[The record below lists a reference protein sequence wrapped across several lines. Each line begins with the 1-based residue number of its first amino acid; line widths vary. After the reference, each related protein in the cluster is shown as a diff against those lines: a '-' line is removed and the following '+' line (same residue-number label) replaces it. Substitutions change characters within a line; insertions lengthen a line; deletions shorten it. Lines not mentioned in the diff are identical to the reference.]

1 MSNDI
6 GARNI
11 EFVQQYVR
19 DEGYNVV
26 NEDLGDVF
34 ARRVVYF
41 PQTGRLRV
49 RKLTAGR
56 DEVLVAQERQ
66 YLQQL
71 DSSPPEG
78 EIELF

>member
-1 MSNDI
+1 
-6 GARNI
+6 
-11 EFVQQYVR
+11 VL
-19 DEGYNVV
+19 

-49 RKLTAGR
+49 KKLTAGR
-56 DEVLVAQERQ
+56 DDTLVARERQ
-66 YLQQL
+66 YLRQL
-71 DSSPPEG
+71 DRNIPEG

>member
-1 MSNDI
+1 MSNDV

-11 EFVQQYVR
+11 EFVLDYVR
-19 DEGYNVV
+19 SEGFIVL

-49 RKLTAGR
+49 KKLTAGR
-56 DEVLVAQERQ
+56 DDTLVARERQ
-66 YLQQL
+66 YLRQL
-71 DSSPPEG
+71 DRNIPEG

>member
-1 MSNDI
+1 
-6 GARNI
+6 
-11 EFVQQYVR
+11 
-19 DEGYNVV
+19 
-26 NEDLGDVF
+26 VF